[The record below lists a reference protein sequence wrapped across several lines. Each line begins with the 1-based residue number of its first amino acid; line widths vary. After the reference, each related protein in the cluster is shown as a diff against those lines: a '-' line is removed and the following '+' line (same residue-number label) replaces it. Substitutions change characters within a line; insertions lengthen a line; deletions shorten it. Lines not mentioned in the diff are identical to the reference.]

1 MECNYD
7 DLMLRLRCMGVVIL
21 IFFFIFIFFCINE
34 IFSKEQE
41 VKKYHNHILISFTG
55 KEKCPV
61 YIEKDGII
69 TCIYN
74 PARETH

>member
-1 MECNYD
+1 MKWNYE
-7 DLMLRLRCMGVVIL
+7 DLMLRLSGAGVAILIVIL
-21 IFFFIFIFFCINE
+21 IFLCIDDM
-34 IFSKEQE
+34 FSKDPE
-41 VKKYHNHILISFTG
+41 VKKENKRILINFTG
-55 KEKCPV
+55 KEKCHV